1 MTKYG
6 KLTTALIA
14 VWFVLALT
22 ASGLHLILTSPNQP
36 PLPLGL
42 AAATPLVL
50 FLVWFVA
57 SPGFRHFTMT
67 LNPRVLTWVQ
77 SWRIAGFVFL
87 VLATYGLLPILFALP
102 AGGGDMTIGAT
113 AVFVGLKLASPD
125 HRKSFIA
132 WQLLGM
138 GDLIMAVML
147 GTLAGVID
155 PHGVANKAMTVLP
168 LSMIPTF
175 AVPLLMIFHIICIAQ
190 AAQWPVRRY
199 SAIAEPLPSH
209 SA

>member
-6 KLTTALIA
+6 KLATALIA

-22 ASGLHLILTSPNQP
+22 ASGLHLISTRPNQP
-36 PLPLGL
+36 PLPMGL

-57 SPGFRHFTMT
+57 SPGFRQYTMT

-77 SWRIAGFVFL
+77 SLRIEGFVFL
-87 VLATYGLLPILFALP
+87 VLATYGILPKVFALP
-102 AGGGDMTIGAT
+102 AGWGDMLIGAT
-113 AVFVGLKLASPD
+113 ALFAGLKLATPD
-125 HRKSFIA
+125 RRKLFIA

-138 GDLIMAVML
+138 ADLISAVAL

-155 PHGVANKAMTVLP
+155 PHAIATNAMTVLP

-175 AVPLLMIFHIICIAQ
+175 GVPLFMILHIICIAQ
-190 AAQWPVRRY
+190 ATQWPVRRY